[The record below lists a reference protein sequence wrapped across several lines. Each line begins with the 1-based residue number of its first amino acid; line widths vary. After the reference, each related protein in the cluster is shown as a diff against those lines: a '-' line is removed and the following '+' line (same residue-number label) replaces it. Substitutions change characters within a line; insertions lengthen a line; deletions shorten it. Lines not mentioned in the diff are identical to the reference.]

1 MMRRRDLVIALMP
14 LVAAA
19 YGGRVIGR
27 GVPAHAWAATLRQA
41 TQAAPS
47 APQLVQGEAAAHA
60 QCATCHKFPPPDV
73 LPRSVWRDE
82 IARMFAIR
90 SNLPEPRGPQ
100 GTAAR
105 LVRLPEDWQ
114 AIAAYYDANAPERL
128 PPPDAWPAPEDGSMF
143 RKRVVSAPQAA
154 FPAAIA
160 NIRLVDLEHDG
171 RLTMVLSDMRNGT
184 VYKARA
190 YEARPVFV
198 ALATLSNPAHIDPID
213 LDGDGILDFLVAD
226 LGRFVPSDHHFGA
239 VTWLRGQK
247 DGTYLP
253 TTLGGWPRVA
263 DVEAADFDGD
273 GRADLAVAAFGWRRT
288 GELAILK
295 NEAASSGLP
304 SFGRSRIDGRA
315 GAIHAIPVDLNG
327 DHRPDIIALFAQE
340 HETVVAFLNA
350 GGMHFDPQVIYA
362 APHPNWG
369 SSGIEVVDLD
379 RDGDADVL
387 VTNGDAFDDDLLKPY
402 HAIQWLE
409 NRGTFPFT
417 AHLLAT
423 MPGVSRAQA
432 VDLDGD
438 GDLDIVAC
446 ALVPS
451 DAVDTGTQPSVVWLE
466 QTSPGRFDR
475 HVLEVGLARHATLDV
490 GDIDHDGDIDI
501 VVGNFNA
508 PGQGTVEIFENL
520 RAQRAPSG
528 AAPGTWA
535 VRFGGTR

>member
-1 MMRRRDLVIALMP
+1 MIALMP
-14 LVAAA
+14 LIAAA
-19 YGGRVIGR
+19 GAGPRLHGGA
-27 GVPAHAWAATLRQA
+27 PAGT
-41 TQAAPS
+41 APS
-47 APQLVQGEAAAHA
+47 AAQVPTGEAAAHA
-60 QCATCHKFPPPDV
+60 QCTVCHKFPPPDV

-100 GTAAR
+100 GTASR
-105 LVRLPEDWQ
+105 LVRLPEHWQ
-114 AIAAYYDANAPERL
+114 AIASYYDANAPERL
-128 PPPDAWPAPEDGSMF
+128 SPPEAWPAPEGESMF
-143 RKRVVSAPQAA
+143 RKRVLSAPQAA

-171 RLTMVLSDMRNGT
+171 RLTMVLSDMRNGA
-184 VYKARA
+184 VYRARA
-190 YEARPVFV
+190 YEAAPVFV
-198 ALATLSNPAHIDPID
+198 TLATLSSPAHIDPID
-213 LDGDGILDFLVAD
+213 LDRDGILDFLVAD

-239 VTWLRGQK
+239 VTWLRGQR
-247 DGTYLP
+247 DGTYVP

-273 GRADLAVAAFGWRRT
+273 GRPDVAVAAFGWRRT

-295 NEAASSGLP
+295 NEAAPSGMP
-304 SFGRSRIDGRA
+304 SFVRSQIDGRT
-315 GAIHAIPVDLNG
+315 GSIHAIPFDLNG
-327 DHRPDIIALFAQE
+327 DKRPDIIALFAQE

-350 GGMHFDPQVIYA
+350 GGMDFDPQIIYA

-369 SSGIEVVDLD
+369 SSGIQVVDLD

-387 VTNGDAFDDDLLKPY
+387 LTNGDAFDDSILKPY

-451 DAVDTGTQPSVVWLE
+451 DDVDMGNQPSLVWLE
-466 QTSPGRFDR
+466 QTSPGRFER
-475 HVLEVGLARHATLDV
+475 HVLEVGLARHATLDAADV
-490 GDIDHDGDIDI
+490 DNDGDVDI

-520 RAQRAPSG
+520 RAPRGSSG
-528 AAPGTWA
+528 AAAARASAG
-535 VRFGGTR
+535 FGRPH